1 MSLSAPPT
9 AVPPSGR
16 WRRRGSGGAD
26 GARPRGGF
34 SGDPVLPGRH
44 RRRALLQFGGAAL
57 LALVV
62 ATAVGAVASS
72 TVAEY
77 EAVSDARL
85 VTRVLTRNVIEPNLV
100 DGLLT
105 ADPTAIRRLDDLV
118 VGKITGQSVVR
129 VKLWTPDGR
138 IVYSDDHRLLGRQF
152 ALGESERAALRSGHV
167 EAEVSDLGKPENAL
181 DRHLGQL
188 LEVYLPVHTP
198 GGQLLLFETYS
209 QYSAVSNRAARIF
222 WHLCVVT
229 LGALLLLEAVQIP
242 LALRTSRQLGQVQ
255 QDRELLLQKAIASA
269 RVERRRIAAD
279 LHDRVVQ
286 DLAAVSFQL
295 GAAASGARTD
305 PERSIAALQEGSAAV
320 RGAIRSLRS
329 LLVDIYPP
337 SLHRT
342 GLAAALH
349 DLATPLSSAGLVVH
363 VELPEDLAPT
373 AAEAELVYRV
383 AQEALRNAAAHAA
396 AATVVVRITVT
407 DTALVLEVEDDGRG
421 FDPHGQRRR
430 GHLGLELLQDL
441 TADVDAV
448 LTLDSAPG
456 RGTRVRLE
464 VPR

>member
-1 MSLSAPPT
+1 VVRS
-9 AVPPSGR
+9 
-16 WRRRGSGGAD
+16 RRRSGGA
-26 GARPRGGF
+26 GGSRPRGHF
-34 SGDPVLPGRH
+34 SGGPVLPGQH
-44 RRRALLQFGGAAL
+44 QTRALLQFSAAAL

-62 ATAVGAVASS
+62 ATVVGGLASS
-72 TVAEY
+72 TVAEH
-77 EAVSDARL
+77 ESVSDARL
-85 VTRVLTRNVIEPNLV
+85 VTWVLTRNVIEPNLA
-100 DGLLT
+100 DSLLA
-105 ADPTAIRRLDDLV
+105 ADPAAIRRLDDLV

-138 IVYSDDHRLLGRQF
+138 IVYSDDHRLLGKQF
-152 ALGESERAALRSGHV
+152 VLGASEMEVLRTGHV

-209 QYSAVSNRAARIF
+209 QYSAVSSRAARIF
-222 WHLCVVT
+222 WPICVVT

-242 LALRTSRQLGQVQ
+242 LALRTARQLGQVQ

-295 GAAASGARTD
+295 GGAAAGTRTD
-305 PERSIAALQEGSAAV
+305 PERGTAALYEGSAAV
-320 RGAIRSLRS
+320 RRVIRSLRS

-349 DLATPLSSAGLVVH
+349 DLATPLSSRGIAVH
-363 VELPEDLAPT
+363 VDLPEDLAPT
-373 AAEAELVYRV
+373 AADAELVYRV
-383 AQEALRNAAAHAA
+383 AQEALRNAATHAA
-396 AATVVVRITVT
+396 AATIVVRVTIT

-421 FDPHGQRRR
+421 FDLNHERKR
-430 GHLGLELLQDL
+430 GHFGLELLQDL
-441 TADVDAV
+441 TADVDAA
-448 LTLDSAPG
+448 LMLDSAPG